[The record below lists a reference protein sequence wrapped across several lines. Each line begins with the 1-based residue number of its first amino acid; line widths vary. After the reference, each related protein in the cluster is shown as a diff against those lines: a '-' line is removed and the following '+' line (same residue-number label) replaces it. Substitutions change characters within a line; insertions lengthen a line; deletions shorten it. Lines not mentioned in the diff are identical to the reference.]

1 MSAGAAAAGSGEGAE
16 DEGTVQLTVKWSGQE
31 LPVRLLAT
39 DTVSDLRDALCLQT
53 RVLPARQKLLN
64 LKVGGR
70 PAPDSAE
77 LGALGLKPGAKI
89 MMMGSPEEAIAAA
102 NEVPEEASTVM
113 DDFFDE
119 EGEVPVHLRP
129 EYIAKVERRVRDYK
143 VEVKNPLREGKR
155 LLVLDID
162 YTLFDHRSV
171 ADCGAQLMRPYLH
184 EFLTSAYRDYDI
196 VIWSATSMR
205 WIDEKMKLLG
215 VSKHP
220 DYKIAFHLDNL
231 AMITVHTEHY
241 GVTECK
247 PLGVIWGKFPD
258 TSARNTIMFDDVRH
272 NFLMNRQSGLRI
284 KAFRQAHQ
292 NRDKDVELLR
302 LARYLRSIA
311 RLDDFSALRHRD
323 WERYLEKHPPPDP

>member
-1 MSAGAAAAGSGEGAE
+1 MSGEAAVE

-31 LPVRLLAT
+31 LDVRLLAT
-39 DTVSDLRDALCLQT
+39 DTVADLRDALCLRT

-64 LKVGGR
+64 LKLGGR

-77 LGALGLKPGAKI
+77 LGALGLRPGARI

-102 NEVPEEASTVM
+102 NEVPEEAAGVL
-113 DDFFDE
+113 DDFFE
-119 EGEVPVHLRP
+119 EEGGEVPIHLRP
-129 EYIAKVERRVRDYK
+129 EYVAKVERRVRDYK

-171 ADCGAQLMRPYLH
+171 ADSGSQLMRPYLH

-205 WIDEKMKLLG
+205 WIDEKMRLLG
-215 VSKHP
+215 VSAHP

-231 AMITVHTEHY
+231 AMITVHSEHY

-247 PLGVIWGKFPD
+247 PLAVIWGKFPD
-258 TSARNTIMFDDVRH
+258 TSAANTIMFDDVRH

-284 KAFRQAHQ
+284 RPFRQAHQ
-292 NRDKDVELLR
+292 NRDKDVELLL

-311 RLDDFSALRHRD
+311 RLEDFGALRHRD
-323 WERYLEKHPPPDP
+323 WERYLERHPPPED